1 MEFLSVPIWQKIFWS
16 KISYIGVASAATL
29 WFILVMKFLKYEEYI
44 STKYIGVLM
53 LWPLIIMVMAFTNE
67 WHGLL
72 WTNITPISN
81 LPGDLLIYDH
91 GPLFWAINLYSFFM
105 ILIGVFILTRKV
117 SQADAEKKAKIFI
130 LIFSGLVPI
139 IFNFLYVSNLIP
151 VQGLDLTP
159 LGLSIAVILALIG
172 IFKFNLLDVRQ
183 IATKRIFKSMKTG
196 ILVFDD
202 KNLLVEVNPA
212 ASMIGIT
219 PDMLGKDLDEV
230 LDQDSLKSIYH
241 EKVAEKE
248 LFLSKPINKWIQ
260 ARITPIYNSENQE
273 IGTLLTVNNISDLK
287 KSEERLKKRDVLLE
301 GVANMTKMLIT
312 QPDLD
317 KAMDGALSIIG
328 NATGIDRTYIFQNS
342 QNDDGD
348 VFMNQKFEWTNG
360 KVSAEINNP
369 KLQNLSYK
377 MIKPDMFEIL
387 SKNQPYYG
395 IADEL
400 EGKIKEI
407 LEDEEIISILLVPLF
422 VKKLFWGFIGFDNC
436 TDQRRWKN
444 YELTILKAA
453 ADSIAS
459 AIERNQAE
467 KALAISEKKS
477 KTIISAIP
485 DMMFIMDQEGRYLDF
500 AYESEELLALDP
512 QKLIGKNLSDI
523 GLTTEEFNLAN
534 IKLKKAFGEGT
545 RESFEYKL
553 DLPIGTHYF
562 EARMM
567 KLSEEEVLCI
577 VRDIT
582 EQVNA
587 QTLINESLKEK
598 EVLLREIHHRVKNNM
613 QIIHSLLNLQKRTV
627 SQSETKEVLK
637 ESQGRVMAMAMIH
650 EKLYQSSNLTKINFK
665 IYVEKLVRQLF
676 SLYNVNEQ
684 QIKIFFKME
693 NIEMNVDTAIPC
705 GLIINEIITN
715 SLKYAF
721 PMGEG
726 ILKLELKKTNNDFFM
741 VIEDDGIGLPDDI
754 SLEKTSTLGLQ
765 LVNSLISQIDG
776 SITLEEGLGTRYII
790 KFREVKYNER
800 L

>member
-1 MEFLSVPIWQKIFWS
+1 
-16 KISYIGVASAATL
+16 
-29 WFILVMKFLKYEEYI
+29 
-44 STKYIGVLM
+44 
-53 LWPLIIMVMAFTNE
+53 
-67 WHGLL
+67 
-72 WTNITPISN
+72 
-81 LPGDLLIYDH
+81 
-91 GPLFWAINLYSFFM
+91 
-105 ILIGVFILTRKV
+105 
-117 SQADAEKKAKIFI
+117 
-130 LIFSGLVPI
+130 
-139 IFNFLYVSNLIP
+139 LIP

-196 ILVFDD
+196 VMVFDD

-230 LDQDSLKSIYH
+230 LYHDSLKSIYH
-241 EKVAEKE
+241 EKEAEKE
-248 LFLSKPINKWIQ
+248 LFLSEPVNKWIQ
-260 ARITPIYNSENQE
+260 ARITPINNSENQE
-273 IGTLLTVNNISDLK
+273 IGTLITVNNISDLK

-328 NATGIDRTYIFQNS
+328 NATDIDRTYIFQNS
-342 QNDDGD
+342 QNDDGE
-348 VFMNQKFEWTNG
+348 VFMSQKFEWTNG

-369 KLQNLSYK
+369 KLQNLSYH
-377 MIKPDMFEIL
+377 MINLDMFEIL

-395 IADEL
+395 ITEEL
-400 EGKIKEI
+400 EGKIREI

-436 TDQRRWKN
+436 SDQRRWKKH
-444 YELTILKAA
+444 ELTILKTA

-467 KALAISEKKS
+467 EALAISEQKS

-485 DMMFIMDQEGRYLDF
+485 DMMFIMDREGTYLDF
-500 AYESEELLALDP
+500 AFEHKDLLALDP
-512 QKLIGKNLSDI
+512 QKLIGSNISDV
-523 GLTTEEFNLAN
+523 GMSDEKLDLARKK
-534 IKLKKAFGEGT
+534 IKTALDEGS

-553 DLPIGTHYF
+553 ELPIGTRFF

-567 KLSEEEVLCI
+567 KLTDNEVLAI

-587 QTLINESLKEK
+587 KSVINESLKEK

-613 QIIHSLLNLQKRTV
+613 QIIYSLLNLQKRSV
-627 SQSETKEVLK
+627 SESETKEVLK
-637 ESQGRVMAMAMIH
+637 ESQGRVMSMAMIH

-665 IYVEKLVRQLF
+665 LYAEKLVRQLF
-676 SLYNVNEQ
+676 SLYGADDN
-684 QIKIFFKME
+684 QIKINFKME
-693 NIEMNVDTAIPC
+693 DIEMNVDTAIPC
-705 GLIINEIITN
+705 GLIINELITN

-721 PMGEG
+721 PQGKG
-726 ILKLELKKTNNDFFM
+726 NLQLELKEKDNKFIM
-741 VIEDDGIGLPDDI
+741 VIGDDGIGLPENI
-754 SLEKTSTLGLQ
+754 SIEKTDTLGLQ

-776 SITLEEGLGTRYII
+776 SITLKNGTGTRYCI
-790 KFREVKYNER
+790 KFHEVKYSER